1 MMKKIFAL
9 VITLFVILLMALT
22 CPDKKAHT
30 EAIRSAVSGYVN
42 ETLSQRQDDG
52 IVMGFLG
59 SLFVSKMTEIY
70 LDNSLE
76 VSNYLL
82 FSVGRIT
89 FDGTTRVVS
98 VGAFNHVFTSDKD
111 DIRQALQK
119 TDERHGLPIHPYPAT
134 GHPAVRNNR

>member
-9 VITLFVILLMALT
+9 VITLFAILLMALT

-42 ETLSQRQDDG
+42 ETLSQRHDDN

-59 SLFVSKMTEIY
+59 SLFVSKVAEVY

-89 FDGTTRVVS
+89 FDGTTRVDP
-98 VGAFNHVFTSDKD
+98 GGPRTLNKKSDKD
-111 DIRQALQK
+111 DIRQEPKK
-119 TDERHGLPIHPYPAT
+119 TDE
-134 GHPAVRNNR
+134 

>member
-1 MMKKIFAL
+1 MNYPPKTIKIMIKKTATL

-22 CPDKKAHT
+22 CPDKQAHT

-42 ETLSQRQDDG
+42 ETLSQRGDNG
-52 IVMGFLG
+52 NVMGFLG
-59 SLFVSKMTEIY
+59 SLFVGKLAEVY

-89 FDGTTRVVS
+89 YDGTTRVVS
-98 VGAFNHVFTSDKD
+98 VGAFNHIFTSDKD
-111 DIRQALQK
+111 DIRRALQK
-119 TDERHGLPIHPYPAT
+119 DDE
-134 GHPAVRNNR
+134 

>member
-9 VITLFVILLMALT
+9 VITLFAILLMALT

-42 ETLSQRQDDG
+42 ETLSPRHDDN

-59 SLFVSKMTEIY
+59 SLFVSKVAEV
-70 LDNSLE
+70 SLE

-119 TDERHGLPIHPYPAT
+119 TDE
-134 GHPAVRNNR
+134 

>member
-9 VITLFVILLMALT
+9 VITLFAILLMVLT

-42 ETLSQRQDDG
+42 ETLSQRQEDG

-59 SLFVSKMTEIY
+59 SLFVSKVAEVY

-98 VGAFNHVFTSDKD
+98 VGVFNHVFTSDKD

-119 TDERHGLPIHPYPAT
+119 ADE
-134 GHPAVRNNR
+134 

>member
-42 ETLSQRQDDG
+42 ETLSQRHDDN

-59 SLFVSKMTEIY
+59 SLFVSKVAEVY

-82 FSVGRIT
+82 FSVGRII

-119 TDERHGLPIHPYPAT
+119 TDE
-134 GHPAVRNNR
+134 

>member
-42 ETLSQRQDDG
+42 ETLSQRHDDN

-59 SLFVSKMTEIY
+59 SLFVSKVAEVY

-82 FSVGRIT
+82 VILTINLNILVNTKIFSFKFHIFFHAVTILT
-89 FDGTTRVVS
+89 LLSQLS
-98 VGAFNHVFTSDKD
+98 V
-111 DIRQALQK
+111 
-119 TDERHGLPIHPYPAT
+119 
-134 GHPAVRNNR
+134 

>member
-1 MMKKIFAL
+1 MMKQRFAL
-9 VITLFVILLMALT
+9 VITLFAILLMALT

-59 SLFVSKMTEIY
+59 SLFVSKVTEVY

-119 TDERHGLPIHPYPAT
+119 TDE
-134 GHPAVRNNR
+134 